1 MFIAQAI
8 TYSQNLPPHRT
19 IASFLLIGAL
29 PYAHADATAIRIRA
43 LSNNDPVYLQHQDLL
58 QEYLISSTQG
68 GEVGGPLFM
77 RYRPRETDTLISIAA
92 RLSLPYSTIATLN
105 RLPSTLLPDADLLI
119 PTQPGLFLH
128 AIPATRIEQSLHDR
142 LSATE
147 PALVLRGIAES
158 EVAMYRGE
166 DFTPTERTRFLTV
179 SFSDPLPRG
188 VISSRFGP
196 RLNPVT
202 GNRGFHNGLD
212 LSAPFGT
219 PVMSAAPGVVRSIT
233 RDRLL
238 GLLVIVDHAD
248 GYATRYAHLQ
258 EVLIQEGAL
267 ISAGE
272 VLGRVGS
279 TGFSTGPHLHF
290 EVRRFGT
297 PRDPEPY
304 IR

>member
-1 MFIAQAI
+1 MVIAQAI
-8 TYSQNLPPHRT
+8 TYSQNLPPQRA

-29 PYAHADATAIRIRA
+29 PYVHADATAIRIRA

-58 QEYLISSTQG
+58 QEYLTSSTQG
-68 GEVGGPLFM
+68 GDVGFPLFM

-128 AIPATRIEQSLHDR
+128 SIPATRIEQSLHDR

-147 PALVLRGIAES
+147 PALVLRGIAGS

-290 EVRRFGT
+290 EIRRFGT

>member
-1 MFIAQAI
+1 MVIAQAI
-8 TYSQNLPPHRT
+8 TYSQNLSSHRAM
-19 IASFLLIGAL
+19 ASFLLLGAL
-29 PYAHADATAIRIRA
+29 PVTHAEAPAIRIRS

-58 QEYLISSTQG
+58 QEYLTTVSHGDDPGS
-68 GEVGGPLFM
+68 PLFM
-77 RYRPRETDTLISIAA
+77 RYRPAKTDTLISIAA

-119 PTQPGLFLH
+119 PTQPGVFLYSL
-128 AIPATRIEQSLHDR
+128 PFTGMEQVLHDR
-142 LSATE
+142 LRHRDPE
-147 PALVLRGIAES
+147 LIVRGISES
-158 EVAMYRGE
+158 EILMYRGE
-166 DFTPTERTRFLTV
+166 DFTPAERTRFLTI
-179 SFSDPLPRG
+179 SFIDPLPSGR
-188 VISSRFGP
+188 ISSRFGP
-196 RLNPVT
+196 RINPVT

-219 PVMSAAPGVVRSIT
+219 PVVSAGPGVVRSVT

-238 GLLVIVDHAD
+238 GLLVIIDHAD

-258 EVLIQEGAL
+258 EVFTREGAL

-290 EVRRFGT
+290 EVRRYGT